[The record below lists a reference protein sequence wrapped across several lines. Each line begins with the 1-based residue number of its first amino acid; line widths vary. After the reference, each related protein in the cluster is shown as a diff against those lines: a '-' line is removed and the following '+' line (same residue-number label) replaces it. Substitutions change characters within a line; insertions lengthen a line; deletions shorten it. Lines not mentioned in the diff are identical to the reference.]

1 MPYPVLCIH
10 GGLRLLKGLTGV
22 SLELPLFTRAWHP
35 LYRCFALSIPEN
47 QCSSL
52 PTMKSNENSIKPGSR
67 KSCEASRHG
76 NALLI
81 MFSDILYMFPPPHTS
96 GNYLSGAC
104 CFSSPEILHVS
115 FSFLPPSI
123 HCTILEP
130 QVLYF
135 PSNRVQTFSNNIW
148 VILRCWGNSSM
159 VCQQNSDAL

>member
-1 MPYPVLCIH
+1 MLSH
-10 GGLRLLKGLTGV
+10 
-22 SLELPLFTRAWHP
+22 
-35 LYRCFALSIPEN
+35 ALSKAS
-47 QCSSL
+47 CLLAML
-52 PTMKSNENSIKPGSR
+52 PCLECDQVFGN

-135 PSNRVQTFSNNIW
+135 SSNRVQTFSNNIC
-148 VILRCWGNSSM
+148 RQACYCSSS
-159 VCQQNSDAL
+159 VQQPIFDKKWNFWNLVATV